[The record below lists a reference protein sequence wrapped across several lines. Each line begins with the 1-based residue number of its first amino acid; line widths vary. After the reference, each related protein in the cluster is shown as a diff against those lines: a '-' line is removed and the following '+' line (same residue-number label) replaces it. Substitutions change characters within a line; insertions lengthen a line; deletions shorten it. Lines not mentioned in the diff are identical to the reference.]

1 MPIRIDKKNVSGE
14 GSGGVDLPL
23 GGKAG
28 QVLTKQSN
36 LDNDIIWADIIH
48 KKEIE
53 FVSELPTEDISL
65 EKIYI
70 FNNSINYYDGEDWHN
85 ISSTEV
91 DLSNY
96 YNKSETDN
104 LLDNKVNKITGKQL
118 STEDFTTELK
128 VKLESTEIITSEDME
143 RWDNKSDFSGN
154 YNDLINTP
162 NALPADGGNADTV
175 DGKHAIDFAEAE
187 HIHSVVT
194 TENDGFM
201 SKDDKIKLNTIENNA
216 NYYVHP
222 ETHPVSII
230 TGLATVAT
238 TGDYN
243 DLMNKPTIGTDM
255 TPSDILEALKEV
267 DGTGSELDAD
277 TVDGK
282 HASDFA
288 EVIHSHD
295 DYVSIQD
302 IDITV
307 TVGDSGDFN
316 TINEAIAYLTT
327 KRMKHLATSIK
338 AEIKLLSGFIMNEQ
352 IYVNGENLGWITIT
366 AEDSVVIIN
375 RESITQ
381 TYGSLATP
389 GYGSVVIGGAFVGIN
404 NAILPVINVL
414 FEMNETGNAQYT
426 NGFFVA
432 NGAQLTILPG
442 CGCRNGQ
449 QGIYVIQ
456 GGRVIANGADVS
468 YAKGNAISC
477 FRGAYVNFAGG
488 DGSHAGGHGVYLDN
502 GCHANCA
509 SADFSNSGNYGLW
522 ISSASVICFR
532 NGKLSNCTHGII
544 ADHCSLVDADGAT
557 IDNSTQRGVTCSY
570 ATISV
575 VNASIQNSGTDGI
588 NCAGGTVYATGAT
601 ITGSGGK
608 GIFAV
613 YGARVVARQ
622 ANAQKGETTSSDDI
636 RVLEGSIIVANG
648 ATGGTSQ
655 TINTIT
661 ENGIIFG

>member
-14 GSGGVDLPL
+14 GSGGIDLPL

-36 LDNDIIWADIIH
+36 LDNDIIWSDIIQ

-175 DGKHAIDFAEAE
+175 DGKHAI
-187 HIHSVVT
+187 
-194 TENDGFM
+194 
-201 SKDDKIKLNTIENNA
+201 
-216 NYYVHP
+216 
-222 ETHPVSII
+222 
-230 TGLATVAT
+230 
-238 TGDYN
+238 
-243 DLMNKPTIGTDM
+243 
-255 TPSDILEALKEV
+255 
-267 DGTGSELDAD
+267 
-277 TVDGK
+277 
-282 HASDFA
+282 DFA

-442 CGCRNGQ
+442 CGCRNAGQ

-488 DGSHAGGHGVYLDN
+488 DGSHAGGHGVHLGS

-509 SADFSNSGNYGLW
+509 NADFSNSGNYGLW
-522 ISSASVICFR
+522 ILSASVICFR
-532 NGKLSNCTHGII
+532 NGKLSNCTRGII

-557 IDNSTQRGVTCSY
+557 IDNSTQSGVTCSY
-570 ATISV
+570 ATVSV

-601 ITGSGGK
+601 ITGSGDK

-636 RVLEGSIIVANG
+636 RVLEGSIIVANR